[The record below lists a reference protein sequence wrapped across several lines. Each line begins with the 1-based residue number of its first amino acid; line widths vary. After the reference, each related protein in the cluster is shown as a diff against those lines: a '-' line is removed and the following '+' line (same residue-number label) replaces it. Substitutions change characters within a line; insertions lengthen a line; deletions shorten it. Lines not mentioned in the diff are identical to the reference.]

1 VSTNFA
7 HLRGYDEQLFRLG
20 GLAERYFPEDP
31 NTALIKL
38 RQLGERLAQQVASRF
53 GVFTSLEESQLA
65 LLRRLEA
72 EGLIERE
79 VAGLFHDL
87 RRTGNTATHGLH
99 GDHATALSTL
109 KIAWQLGVW
118 FHRSFGDPAFR
129 SGPFRPPQ
137 PPVDESDDLRQELAR
152 LQAAL
157 EAFRANEGALADQL
171 SAAEAQLEQALGEQQ
186 QWEQLAEAA
195 EADKAALAA
204 RLSALQ
210 NDAAQRPAGVTA
222 GLRQAAR
229 TAADAIELDEAA
241 TRQLIDAQLR
251 QAGWE
256 ADSQELRFSR
266 GARPQKN
273 RNLAIAEWPT
283 SSGPADYVLFVGL
296 TPMAAVEAKRAN
308 KDVAGVLPQAQRYCR
323 DFQPDAAMEASAQG
337 FGPEGAYRIPFAF
350 STNGRPFLR
359 QLRTRSG
366 IWFRDL
372 RRAENLAVPLDGWYA
387 PEGLRELAR
396 QDVALAQEK
405 LRREGFSYGF
415 PLRPYQRRAIEATE
429 AVIGE
434 GQREIL
440 LAMATGTGKTK
451 TCVALIYRLL
461 KSGRFRRVLFL
472 VDRSELGIQAADA
485 FKDTR
490 MESLQS
496 FADIY
501 GIKELDGREAES
513 DTRVHIATVQAMV
526 QRLLLGSE
534 EDKPTVDTYD
544 LIVVD
549 ECHRGYLLDREL
561 SDRELSDRE
570 LRFRD
575 FNDYVSKYRRVI
587 EMFDAVKIGLTAT
600 PALHTVEIFGQPVFV
615 YSYREAVVDG
625 YLVDH
630 EPPILIRTEL
640 SSEGIAWEAGE
651 EVKTYNPRT
660 AQIELFTT
668 PDELR
673 FSVEAFNRQVIT
685 EPFNRVV
692 CGELARELDPFSPYK
707 TLIFCATDAHAD
719 LVVMLLKEAFR
730 EYYDGVDDDAVAK
743 ITGASDRP
751 KELIRRYKNEA
762 FPNVAVTVDLLSTG
776 VDVPAI
782 CNIVFLRRMNSRIL
796 YDQMIGRAT
805 RLCDPI
811 DKSHFRIFDAVGI
824 YDALQTFTQM
834 QPVVVNP
841 KISFSQ
847 LIGELESTDG
857 EECELVREQLIAKL
871 RRKQRHLSE
880 SNAARFR
887 LLTGEEPADFIH
899 RLRQLPISEAS
910 RWLGTIGGLG
920 ELLDAQWEGPAQPQF
935 IAEHEDSLRAI
946 ERGYGEAS
954 RPQDY
959 LDGFTE
965 FVRDPGNALPALT
978 TVLQRPWELTRSDLR
993 ELKLALDQRGYSETT
1008 LATAWRE
1015 ATNQDMAASI
1025 MGYIR
1030 QAALGD
1036 PLVPYEQ
1043 RVEKALQRI
1052 LASRAWSEPQR
1063 QWLQRIANQTKAI
1076 TIVDREA
1083 LDDDALLFRREGGGW
1098 QRLNKLFGGELEQV
1112 LHRFNAAVWEAA

>member
-1 VSTNFA
+1 MTTNFL
-7 HLRGYDEQLFRLG
+7 HLQSYDEQLFRLG
-20 GLAERYFPEDP
+20 VLAERYFPEDP
-31 NTALIKL
+31 NTTLIKL

-53 GVFTSLEESQLA
+53 GVFTSIEESQLA
-65 LLRRLEA
+65 LIRRLELD
-72 EGLIERE
+72 GLIERE
-79 VAGLFHDL
+79 VAALFHDL
-87 RRTGNTATHGLH
+87 RKTGNAATHGLQ
-99 GDHATALSTL
+99 GDHASALSTL

-118 FHRSFGDPAFR
+118 FHRTFGDPQFR
-129 SGPFRPPQ
+129 SGPFQPPQ
-137 PPVDESDDLRQELAR
+137 PPLDEGEELSRELAR
-152 LQAAL
+152 LQNAL
-157 EAFRANEGALADQL
+157 DAFRANESAMAAQL
-171 SAAEAQLEQALGEQQ
+171 SAAEAQLQQALGEQQ
-186 QWEQLAEAA
+186 QWEQLAEQV

-204 RLSALQ
+204 QLQELQSA
-210 NDAAQRPAGVTA
+210 AAQQLPAVA
-222 GLRQAAR
+222 SSLRQAAR
-229 TAADAIELDEAA
+229 TAAAAIELDEAA
-241 TRQLIDAQLR
+241 TRQLIDEQLR
-251 QAGWE
+251 AAGWE
-256 ADSQELRFSR
+256 ADTQVLRYGA

-296 TPMAAVEAKRAN
+296 TAIAAVEAKRAN

-323 DFQPDAAMEASAQG
+323 DFQPSSAMEEPTQQW
-337 FGPEGAYRIPFAF
+337 GPEGEYRIPFAF
-350 STNGRPFLR
+350 SSNGRPFLQ
-359 QLRTRSG
+359 QLRTKSG

-372 RRAENLAVPLDGWYA
+372 RRSENLAVPLDGWYS
-387 PEGLRELAR
+387 PEGLKELAR
-396 QDVALAQEK
+396 QDVAAADAQ
-405 LRREGFSYGF
+405 LRREAFSYGF

-429 AVIGE
+429 AAIAA
-434 GQREIL
+434 GQRELL

-451 TCVALIYRLL
+451 TCIALIYRLL
-461 KSGRFRRVLFL
+461 KTGRFRRVLFL
-472 VDRSELGIQAADA
+472 VDRSELGTQAGDA
-485 FKDTR
+485 FKETR

-501 GIKELDGREAES
+501 GIKELDEREAES
-513 DTRVHIATVQAMV
+513 DTKVHIATVQAMV

-561 SDRELSDRE
+561 SDREL
-570 LRFRD
+570 RFRD
-575 FNDYVSKYRRVI
+575 FNDYVSKYRRVL
-587 EMFDAVKIGLTAT
+587 ERFDAVKIGLTAT

-630 EPPILIRTEL
+630 EPPILISTEL
-640 SSEGIAWEAGE
+640 SSDGIVWDAGE
-651 EVKTYNPRT
+651 EVKVFDPQT

-692 CGELARELDPFSPYK
+692 CDFLATELDPLSPGK

-719 LVVMLLKEAFR
+719 LVVVLLKEAFR
-730 EYYDGVDDDAVAK
+730 AHYGDVADDAVAK

-805 RLCDPI
+805 RLCEAIGKD
-811 DKSHFRIFDAVGI
+811 SFRIFDAVGI
-824 YDALQTFTQM
+824 YQALQNFTQM
-834 QPVVVNP
+834 QPVVANP
-841 KISFSQ
+841 KISFCQ
-847 LIGELESTDG
+847 LLQELESTR
-857 EECELVREQLIAKL
+857 EEESELVREQLIAKL

-880 SNAARFR
+880 NAEARFR
-887 LLTGEEPADFIH
+887 LLIGEEPAAFIS
-899 RLRQLPISEAS
+899 RLQQLPIAEAR
-910 RWLGTIGGLG
+910 RWLGSIHGLG
-920 ELLDAQWEGPAQPQF
+920 ELLDEQWQGPAQPQF
-935 IAEHEDSLRAI
+935 VSEHDDDLRSI
-946 ERGYGEAS
+946 ERGYGEAT
-954 RPQDY
+954 RPEDY
-959 LDGFTE
+959 LEGFTA
-965 FVRDPGNALPALT
+965 FVRDPGNELPALT
-978 TVLQRPWELTRSDLR
+978 TVLQRPWELTRKDLR
-993 ELKLALDQRGYSETT
+993 ELKLALDQRGYSEAT

-1015 ATNQDMAASI
+1015 TTNQDMAASI

-1052 LASRAWSEPQR
+1052 LASKAWTTPQR

-1098 QRLNKLFGGELEQV
+1098 PRLNKLFGGELETV
-1112 LHRFNAAVWEAA
+1112 LHRFQEAVWEAA

>member
-1 VSTNFA
+1 MSTNFA
-7 HLRGYDEQLFRLG
+7 HLRRYDEQLFRLG
-20 GLAERYFPEDP
+20 VLAERYFPEDP

-53 GVFTSLEESQLA
+53 GVFTSLEETQLA
-65 LLRRLEA
+65 LIRRLELD
-72 EGLIERE
+72 GLIERE
-79 VAGLFHDL
+79 VAVLFHDL
-87 RRTGNTATHGLH
+87 RKNGNDATHGLQ
-99 GDHATALSTL
+99 GDHASALSTL

-118 FHRSFGDPAFR
+118 FHRSFGDPEFR

-137 PPVDESDDLRQELAR
+137 PPVDESEELKQELAR

-157 EAFRANEGALADQL
+157 ETYRANEGAISEQL
-171 SAAEAQLEQALGEQQ
+171 SVAEAQLQQALGEQQ
-186 QWEQLAEAA
+186 QWEQLAEQV

-204 RLSALQ
+204 QLQAQQSA
-210 NDAAQRPAGVTA
+210 AAQQPPAVAT

-229 TAADAIELDEAA
+229 AAAGAIELDEAA
-241 TRQLIDAQLR
+241 TRQLIDEQLR

-256 ADSQELRFSR
+256 ADTQTLRYVA
-266 GARPQKN
+266 GTRPQKH

-296 TPMAAVEAKRAN
+296 TAIAAVEAKRAN

-323 DFQPDAAMEASAQG
+323 DFQPSAETEADSG
-337 FGPEGAYRIPFAF
+337 GWGPDGVYRIPFAL
-350 STNGRPFLR
+350 SSNGRPFLR

-372 RRAENLAVPLDGWYA
+372 RRAENLAGPLDGWYS
-387 PEGLRELAR
+387 PEGLQALAR
-396 QDVALAQEK
+396 QNVAEADEQ

-415 PLRPYQRRAIEATE
+415 ALRPYQRRAIEAAE
-429 AVIGE
+429 AAIGD

-451 TCVALIYRLL
+451 TCVTLIYRLL
-461 KSGRFRRVLFL
+461 KTGRFRRVLFL
-472 VDRSELGIQAADA
+472 VDRSELGTQAADA
-485 FKDTR
+485 FKETR

-501 GIKELDGREAES
+501 GIKELGERETES
-513 DTRVHIATVQAMV
+513 DTRVQIATVQAMV
-526 QRLLLGSE
+526 QRLLLGAE
-534 EDKPTVDTYD
+534 DDKPTVDTYD

-561 SDRELSDRE
+561 SDRELG
-570 LRFRD
+570 FRD
-575 FNDYVSKYRRVI
+575 FNEYVSKYRRVL
-587 EMFDAVKIGLTAT
+587 ETFDAVKIGLTAT

-625 YLVDH
+625 FLVDH
-630 EPPILIRTEL
+630 EPPVLISTEL
-640 SSEGIAWEAGE
+640 SSEGIRWAAGE

-660 AQIELFTT
+660 AQTELFTT

-673 FSVEAFNRQVIT
+673 FEVDAFNRQVIT
-685 EPFNRVV
+685 EPFNKAV
-692 CGELARELDPFSPYK
+692 CEVLANELDPLSPQK

-719 LVVMLLKEAFR
+719 LVVLLLKEAFR
-730 EYYDGVDDDAVAK
+730 ERYDGVEDDAVAK
-743 ITGASDRP
+743 ITGTSDKP

-805 RLCDPI
+805 RLCEAIGKD
-811 DKSHFRIFDAVGI
+811 SFRIFDAVGI
-824 YDALQTFTQM
+824 YDALQGFTQM

-841 KISFSQ
+841 KVSFSQ
-847 LIGELESTDG
+847 LIQELDATEGDD
-857 EECELVREQLIAKL
+857 CELVREQLIAKL

-880 SNAARFR
+880 TAEAQFR
-887 LLTGEEPADFIH
+887 QLTGEEPAAFIT
-899 RLRQLPISEAS
+899 RLQQLPIAEAS
-910 RWLGTIGGLG
+910 RWLGTITGLG
-920 ELLDAQWEGPAQPQF
+920 DLLDTKWEGPGQPQF
-935 IAEHEDSLRAI
+935 LSEHDDTLRSI
-946 ERGYGEAS
+946 ERGYGAAT
-954 RPQDY
+954 RPEDY
-959 LDGFTE
+959 LDGFSTY
-965 FVRDPGNALPALT
+965 VRDPGNDLPALT
-978 TVLQRPWELTRSDLR
+978 TVLQRPWELTRKDLR
-993 ELKLALDQRGYSETT
+993 ELRLALDQRGYNEAT

-1015 ATNQDMAASI
+1015 TTNQDMAASI

-1052 LASRAWSEPQR
+1052 LASRAWTTPQR

-1098 QRLNKLFGGELEQV
+1098 PRLNKLFGGELEQV
-1112 LHRFNAAVWEAA
+1112 LHHFHEAVWEAA

>member
-1 VSTNFA
+1 MTTNFA
-7 HLRGYDEQLFRLG
+7 QLRPYDEQLFRLG
-20 GLAERYFPEDP
+20 VLAERYFPEDP

-53 GVFTSLEESQLA
+53 GVFTCLEESQLA
-65 LLRRLEA
+65 LIRRLEL

-87 RRTGNTATHGLH
+87 RKTGNAATHGLQ
-99 GDHATALSTL
+99 GDHASALSTL

-118 FHRSFGDPAFR
+118 FHRTFGDPEFR

-137 PPVDESDDLRQELAR
+137 PPVDESEELSQELAR
-152 LQAAL
+152 LQSAL
-157 EAFRANEGALADQL
+157 NAFRANESAMAEQL
-171 SAAEAQLEQALGEQQ
+171 SAAEAQLQQALGEQQ
-186 QWEQLAEAA
+186 QWEQLAEQV
-195 EADKAALAA
+195 ETDKAALAA
-204 RLSALQ
+204 QLQELQSA
-210 NDAAQRPAGVTA
+210 AAQQPAAVTS

-229 TAADAIELDEAA
+229 TAAAAIELDEAA
-241 TRQLIDAQLR
+241 TRQLIDEQLR
-251 QAGWE
+251 AAGWE
-256 ADSQELRFSR
+256 ADTQALRYGA

-283 SSGPADYVLFVGL
+283 RSGPADYVLFVGL
-296 TPMAAVEAKRAN
+296 TAIAAVEAKRAN

-323 DFQPDAAMEASAQG
+323 DFQPSSATEEPSQPW
-337 FGPEGAYRIPFAF
+337 GPDGEYRIPFAF
-350 STNGRPFLR
+350 SSNGRPFLQ
-359 QLRTRSG
+359 QLRTKSG

-372 RRAENLAVPLDGWYA
+372 RRSENLAVPLDGWYC

-396 QDVALAQEK
+396 QDVVGADVQ
-405 LRREGFSYGF
+405 LRREAFSYGF

-429 AVIGE
+429 AAIAA
-434 GQREIL
+434 GQRELL

-451 TCVALIYRLL
+451 TCIALIYRLL
-461 KSGRFRRVLFL
+461 KTGRFRRVLFL
-472 VDRSELGIQAADA
+472 VDRSELGTQAADA
-485 FKDTR
+485 FKETR

-501 GIKELDGREAES
+501 GIKELGEREAES
-513 DTRVHIATVQAMV
+513 DTKVHIATVQAMV
-526 QRLLLGSE
+526 QRLLLGNE

-561 SDRELSDRE
+561 SDREL
-570 LRFRD
+570 RFRD
-575 FNDYVSKYRRVI
+575 FNDYVSKYRRVL
-587 EMFDAVKIGLTAT
+587 ERFDAVKVGLTAT

-630 EPPILIRTEL
+630 EPPILISTEL
-640 SSEGIAWEAGE
+640 SSEGIRWAAGE
-651 EVKTYNPRT
+651 EVKTYDPGT

-673 FSVEAFNRQVIT
+673 FAVEAFNRQVIT

-692 CGELARELDPFSPYK
+692 CEVLAKELDPLSPHK
-707 TLIFCATDAHAD
+707 TLIFCATDADAD
-719 LVVMLLKEAFR
+719 LVVLLLKEAFR
-730 EYYDGVDDDAVAK
+730 EHYGEVADDAVAK

-782 CNIVFLRRMNSRIL
+782 GNIVFLRRMNSRIL

-805 RLCDPI
+805 RLCDAI
-811 DKSHFRIFDAVGI
+811 GKDSFRIFDAVAI
-824 YDALQTFTQM
+824 YQALQNFTQM
-834 QPVVVNP
+834 QPVVANP

-847 LIGELESTDG
+847 LLGELESTG
-857 EECELVREQLIAKL
+857 EEECELVREQLIAKL
-871 RRKQRHLSE
+871 RRKHRHLSE
-880 SNAARFR
+880 NAEARFR
-887 LLTGEEPADFIH
+887 LLTGEEPAAFIT
-899 RLRQLPISEAS
+899 RLQQLPIAEVR
-910 RWLGTIGGLG
+910 RWLGTINGLG
-920 ELLDAQWEGPAQPQF
+920 ELLDEQWLGPAQPQF
-935 IAEHEDSLRAI
+935 VSEHDDELRAI
-946 ERGYGEAS
+946 ERGYGDAT
-954 RPQDY
+954 RPEDY
-959 LDGFTE
+959 LEGFTA
-965 FVRDPGNALPALT
+965 FVRDPGNDLPALT
-978 TVLQRPWELTRSDLR
+978 TVLQRPWELSRKDLR
-993 ELKLALDQRGYSETT
+993 ELKLALDQRGYSEAT

-1015 ATNQDMAASI
+1015 TTNQDMAASI

-1043 RVEKALQRI
+1043 RVERALQRI
-1052 LASRAWSEPQR
+1052 LASRAWTTPQR

-1098 QRLNKLFGGELEQV
+1098 PRLNKLFGGELETV
-1112 LHRFNAAVWEAA
+1112 LHRFQEAVWEAA

>member
-1 VSTNFA
+1 VSTNFSQ
-7 HLRGYDEQLFRLG
+7 LRRYDEQLFRLG
-20 GLAERYFPEDP
+20 VLAERYFPEDP

-38 RQLGERLAQQVASRF
+38 RQLGERLAQHMASRF
-53 GVFTSLEESQLA
+53 GVFTSLEETQLA
-65 LLRRLEA
+65 LIRRLELD
-72 EGLIERE
+72 GLIERE
-79 VAGLFHDL
+79 VAALFHDL
-87 RRTGNTATHGLH
+87 RKNGNAATHGLQ
-99 GDHATALSTL
+99 GDHASALSTL

-118 FHRSFGDPAFR
+118 FHRSFGDPEFR
-129 SGPFRPPQ
+129 SGPFQPPQ
-137 PPVDESDDLRQELAR
+137 PPVDESEALKQELAR
-152 LQAAL
+152 LQAVL
-157 EAFRANEGALADQL
+157 DSYRANEGAISEQL
-171 SAAEAQLEQALGEQQ
+171 SAAEAQLQQALGEQQ
-186 QWEQLAEAA
+186 QWEQLAEQV

-204 RLSALQ
+204 QLQ
-210 NDAAQRPAGVTA
+210 DLQTAAAQQPAAVA
-222 GLRQAAR
+222 SGLRQASR
-229 TAADAIELDEAA
+229 KAAAAIELDEAA
-241 TRQLIDAQLR
+241 TRQLIDEQLR

-256 ADSQELRFSR
+256 ADTQALRYAT

-296 TPMAAVEAKRAN
+296 TPIAAVEAKRAH

-323 DFQPDAAMEASAQG
+323 DFQPCEGIELSSG
-337 FGPEGAYRIPFAF
+337 GWGPGGEYRIPFAF
-350 STNGRPFLR
+350 SSNGRPYLR

-372 RRAENLAVPLDGWYA
+372 RRSENLAGPLDGWYS
-387 PEGLRELAR
+387 PEGLQALAR
-396 QDVALAQEK
+396 QNVAQAQEQ

-415 PLRPYQRRAIEATE
+415 PLRPYQRGAIEAAE
-429 AVIGE
+429 AAIGA

-461 KSGRFRRVLFL
+461 KTGRFRRVLFL
-472 VDRSELGIQAADA
+472 VDRSELGTQAADA
-485 FKDTR
+485 FKETR

-501 GIKELDGREAES
+501 GIKELGEREPES
-513 DTRVHIATVQAMV
+513 DTRVQIATVQAMV
-526 QRLLLGSE
+526 QRLLLGSDE
-534 EDKPTVDTYD
+534 EKPTVDTYD

-561 SDRELSDRE
+561 SERELG
-570 LRFRD
+570 FRD
-575 FNDYVSKYRRVI
+575 FNDYVSKYRRVL
-587 EMFDAVKIGLTAT
+587 ELFDAVKIGLTAT

-630 EPPILIRTEL
+630 EPPLLISTQL
-640 SSEGIAWEAGE
+640 SSEGIRWTAGA
-651 EVKTYNPRT
+651 EVKTYDPRT

-673 FSVEAFNRQVIT
+673 FEVEAFNRQVIT
-685 EPFNRVV
+685 EAFNRVV
-692 CGELARELDPFSPYK
+692 CEVLANELDPLSPQK

-719 LVVMLLKEAFR
+719 LMVLLLKEAFR
-730 EYYDGVDDDAVAK
+730 ERYDGVDDDAVAK
-743 ITGASDRP
+743 ITGASDKP

-805 RLCDPI
+805 RLCEAIGKD
-811 DKSHFRIFDAVGI
+811 SFRIFDAVGI
-824 YDALQTFTQM
+824 YDALQRFTQM

-841 KISFSQ
+841 KVSFSQ
-847 LIGELESTDG
+847 LISELNATEGADS
-857 EECELVREQLIAKL
+857 ELVREQLIAKL
-871 RRKQRHLSE
+871 RRKHRHLSE
-880 SNAARFR
+880 NAEAEFR
-887 LLTGEEPADFIH
+887 RLTGEEPADFIT
-899 RLRQLPISEAS
+899 RLQQLPMVEAR
-910 RWLGTIGGLG
+910 RWLGTIAGLG
-920 ELLDAQWEGPAQPQF
+920 QLLDAKWEGPAQPQF
-935 IAEHEDSLRAI
+935 ISEHGDTLRSI
-946 ERGYGEAS
+946 ERGYGEAT
-954 RPQDY
+954 RPEDY
-959 LDGFTE
+959 LEGFTA

-978 TVLQRPWELTRSDLR
+978 TLLQRPWELTRKDLR
-993 ELKLALDQRGYSETT
+993 ELRLALDQRGYNEAT

-1015 ATNQDMAASI
+1015 TTNQDLAASI

-1043 RVEKALQRI
+1043 RVERALQRI
-1052 LASRAWSEPQR
+1052 LASRAWTTPQR

-1098 QRLNKLFGGELEQV
+1098 PRLNKLFGGELEAV
-1112 LHRFNAAVWEAA
+1112 LHRFQEAVWEAAA